1 MGKLLKTK
9 LHNRNNRCRLG
20 IRIRANPQNNY
31 VLTDIVILIIVPLD
45 VDGEN
50 VTMSRKGGVWDE
62 MKRTIIWTIHKLD
75 PGEIV
80 DIQAQFKCK
89 MQEGRGIQ
97 ILSQNDLLSSI
108 KFPVLARCNGD
119 TNFSKID
126 MNSEYNEEG
135 SNPVDLDMERS
146 ATILYRKV

>member
-1 MGKLLKTK
+1 M
-9 LHNRNNRCRLG
+9 
-20 IRIRANPQNNY
+20 
-31 VLTDIVILIIVPLD
+31 
-45 VDGEN
+45 DGEN

-62 MKRTIIWTIHKLD
+62 MKRTLIWTFQKLD

-80 DIQAQFKCK
+80 DIQAQFKCNT
-89 MQEGRGIQ
+89 EGG
-97 ILSQNDLLSSI
+97 LSQSHAHVAGGGDGFGSF

-126 MNSEYNEEG
+126 MNSDYNDDG
-135 SNPVDLDMERS
+135 SSPVGLELERS